1 MLEYLIFTLNP
12 PFQGELRV
20 QVRVYD
26 GSVQVT
32 VESEDYP
39 AENGD
44 TWLEGEAAQRFLQAL
59 QNVRISGWR
68 SAYAEDGPQDGM
80 TWSIEYKQAGKHC
93 RTISGR
99 NAGPENWLDFLSVM
113 DCVAPVLNP
122 AQVDRISLEVNFP
135 AETWTEEG
143 ASREFLVADRAKGLL
158 LLGCA
163 TAEGRITSRDY
174 YAPEDV
180 SLLLDRI
187 GALPFEQPAKAAEEA
202 EDLPVYEL
210 TLERHKQSPLTI
222 SGLYGRQGLP
232 ACWHGLMEAIE
243 AFRSA
248 FGYRERLVLPR
259 VYARDLRGETYLY
272 CSVSFGG
279 SPRSYYYRTDDPR
292 IAPGDAVR
300 VPFGEEERAG
310 VVEAVGRFSAQDV
323 PYPLERTKWIL
334 EKIDGES

>member
-99 NAGPENWLDFLSVM
+99 NGERYTSTRTTSTA
-113 DCVAPVLNP
+113 
-122 AQVDRISLEVNFP
+122 
-135 AETWTEEG
+135 
-143 ASREFLVADRAKGLL
+143 
-158 LLGCA
+158 A
-163 TAEGRITSRDY
+163 TATSSSR
-174 YAPEDV
+174 P
-180 SLLLDRI
+180 SI
-187 GALPFEQPAKAAEEA
+187 PANAAEVGTE
-202 EDLPVYEL
+202 
-210 TLERHKQSPLTI
+210 S
-222 SGLYGRQGLP
+222 
-232 ACWHGLMEAIE
+232 
-243 AFRSA
+243 
-248 FGYRERLVLPR
+248 
-259 VYARDLRGETYLY
+259 
-272 CSVSFGG
+272 GG
-279 SPRSYYYRTDDPR
+279 S
-292 IAPGDAVR
+292 GDLCLEAVR
-300 VPFGEEERAG
+300 
-310 VVEAVGRFSAQDV
+310 
-323 PYPLERTKWIL
+323 
-334 EKIDGES
+334 

>member
-32 VESEDYP
+32 VESAAYP

-59 QNVRISGWR
+59 KNVHISGWR
-68 SAYAEDGPQDGM
+68 SSYAEDGPQDGM
-80 TWSIEYKQAGKHC
+80 TWSIEYKQAGKRC
-93 RTISGR
+93 RTISGT

-122 AQVDRISLEVNFP
+122 AQIDRLSLEVNFP
-135 AETWTEEG
+135 AEAWTEEG

-187 GALPFEQPAKAAEEA
+187 GALSLKPPEHAPKGTDEMPA
-202 EDLPVYEL
+202 YEL
-210 TLERHKQSPLTI
+210 TVEYHKQSADTI
-222 SGLYGRQGLP
+222 AGPYGKQGLP

-243 AFRSA
+243 VFRSA
-248 FGYRERLVLPR
+248 FGLRERLVLPR
-259 VYARDLRGETYLY
+259 VYGRDLRGETYLY

-279 SPRSYYYRTDDPR
+279 SPRSYYYRTDNPR
-292 IAPGDAVR
+292 IAPGDVVR
-300 VPFGEEERAG
+300 VPFGEEVRTG
-310 VVEAVGRFSAQDV
+310 VVEAVGRFTAQDV

-334 EKIDGES
+334 ERIDGEA